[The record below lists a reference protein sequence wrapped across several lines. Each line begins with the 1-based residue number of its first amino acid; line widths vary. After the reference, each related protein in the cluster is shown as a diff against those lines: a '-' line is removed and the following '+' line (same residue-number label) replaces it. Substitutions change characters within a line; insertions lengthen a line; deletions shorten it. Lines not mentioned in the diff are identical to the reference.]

1 LGIKTLYEALQLAEN
16 AELDLVEVGPS
27 ASPPVAKILD
37 YSKYR
42 YELEKKQTKQKKSSE
57 IKEVRLSLEIGQH
70 DWSVKLNQAKKF
82 LADNG
87 RVQVSLKLSGR
98 QMLFASKAG
107 EKINSFREAL
117 GAQYE
122 TEPQRLG
129 QRFNAVLKS

>member
-1 LGIKTLYEALQLAEN
+1 MQLAED

-57 IKEVRLSLEIGQH
+57 IKEVRLSLEIGEH
-70 DWSVKLNQAKKF
+70 DWDVKLNQAKKF

-87 RVQVSLKLSGR
+87 RVRVSLKLSGR
-98 QMLFASKAG
+98 QMLFANKAG
-107 EKINSFREAL
+107 AKINTFREAL

-122 TEPQRLG
+122 AEPQRLG
-129 QRFNAVLKS
+129 QRFNAVLKSGHEKQD